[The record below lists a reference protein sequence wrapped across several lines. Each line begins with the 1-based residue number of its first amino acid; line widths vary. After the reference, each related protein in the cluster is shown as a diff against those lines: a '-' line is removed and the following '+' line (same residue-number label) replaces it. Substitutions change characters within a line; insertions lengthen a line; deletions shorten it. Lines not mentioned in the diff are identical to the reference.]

1 MADGAELTRGLRVLV
16 ADDEPPAR
24 RRLLELLRCRSE
36 VAAPVAEAADGR
48 QAVERIAAGRPD
60 LVFLDIQM
68 PELDGFEVIEKV
80 GPERMPAVVFV
91 TAYDEYALDAFEVA
105 AVDYLLKP
113 FEDERFETAFRRS
126 VESLRQR
133 RSQEIW
139 ERLACLVDGRRL
151 TREATPR
158 DEPARPLERLPVE
171 RRGRTFLIP
180 VRDVEWIAAE
190 GAYVR
195 LHTPGGRGPR
205 SHLVR
210 DSLKRLETVL
220 DPERFVR
227 VHRSAMVQAPRVR
240 ELRPLFHGELEL
252 VLESGATVKLSR
264 SYRDRIDRLLR

>member
-1 MADGAELTRGLRVLV
+1 MNDRADATLRILI
-16 ADDEPPAR
+16 ADDEPLAR
-24 RRLLELLRCRSE
+24 RRLADLVQRQSGAE
-36 VAAPVAEAADGR
+36 VVGQVGNGR
-48 QAVERIAAGRPD
+48 EAVEAIHRLRPD
-60 LVFLDIQM
+60 LVFLDVQM
-68 PELDGFEVIEKV
+68 PGLTGPEVVRAV
-80 GPERMPAVVFV
+80 GPERMPVTIFV